1 MRRYV
6 RVLGDD
12 FDGARAAACA
22 GEEWGFAVLYREF
35 APSVLGFLRGRIPSD
50 AEDVA
55 ATVWLDVARSLGRFE
70 GDEAGFRAWLFTIVR
85 RRLLNEL
92 RRRRRDHADLY
103 DPVTLPPGTSAG
115 SNHHA
120 DGDPEAIV
128 LAEFDAVEAVE
139 LIGCAL
145 PELQAEVVLL
155 RVVGGLSVPEIAE
168 LLGLTPGHVRVVAH
182 RGLRTLATHLSQP
195 VVTDGPGLVIPE
207 VP

>member
-1 MRRYV
+1 M

-12 FDGARAAACA
+12 FDGARAAAGA
-22 GEEWGFAVLYREF
+22 GEEWGFAALYGEF

-92 RRRRRDHADLY
+92 RRRRRDHADVY
-103 DPVTLPPGTSAG
+103 DPVTLP
-115 SNHHA
+115 
-120 DGDPEAIV
+120 DGPRAVPTRGAENDPEAIV
-128 LAEFDAVEAVE
+128 LAEFDAAEAVE
-139 LIGCAL
+139 LIGRAL

-155 RVVGGLSVPEIAE
+155 RVVAGLSVPEIAE

-182 RGLRTLATHLSQP
+182 RGLRTLAAHFSQP
-195 VVTDGPGLVIPE
+195 VVTDGASLVIPE

>member
-1 MRRYV
+1 MCRYV

-22 GEEWGFAVLYREF
+22 GEEWGFAVLYGEF

-55 ATVWLDVARSLGRFE
+55 ATVWLDAARSLGRFE

-103 DPVTLPPGTSAG
+103 DPVTLPVGTSAAPTRG
-115 SNHHA
+115 AEN
-120 DGDPEAIV
+120 DPEAIV
-128 LAEFDAVEAVE
+128 VAAFDAAEAVE
-139 LIGCAL
+139 LIGRVL
-145 PELQAEVVLL
+145 PELQAEVVLH
-155 RVVGGLSVPEIAE
+155 RVVSGLSVTEIAE

-182 RGLRTLATHLSQP
+182 RGLRALAAHFSHP
-195 VVTDGPGLVIPE
+195 VVTDGASLVIPE